1 MAKTKPAPVEPFVLA
16 PAAAARAIGWLAL
29 GLVAM
34 CAVLL
39 AIPNGT
45 YYRWQQAD
53 GTILFRARW
62 IYERIHFDPT
72 PIDVAVIGSS
82 RMEASVRAGE
92 LGAALT
98 AKLGH
103 PVHLVNFGLP
113 QEGRDL
119 HWTIA
124 RELLRNRPDVKLVL
138 LSVSPEAV
146 LAHPGFRFLGDDASI
161 AHAPA
166 LYNPTW
172 ADNLLTLPYRHLA
185 YGLQALW
192 PSAFGLSRT
201 FDPAIYRARSFDP
214 TQSFTTGDGVF
225 VDRNRVLNPAVTPPD
240 PPGREDAKLRYL
252 PLDQRYATE
261 RYFARRIAALGREH
275 GATIAFLRVPTFG
288 GHDRFVDPG
297 FYHAIGPVLEAEQFG
312 TDPQDYMDGAHLN
325 RHGTARLEP
334 WLADA
339 LAPILSHAEHR

>member
-1 MAKTKPAPVEPFVLA
+1 MAKTKTLPVEPFVLA
-16 PAAAARAIGWLAL
+16 PWAAARAIGWMLL

-34 CAVLL
+34 CAALL
-39 AIPNGT
+39 AIPNSA

-92 LGAALT
+92 LGDALS
-98 AKLGH
+98 AKLGR
-103 PVHLVNFGLP
+103 PVHVVNFGLA

-124 RELLRNRPDVKLVL
+124 SELLRNRPEVKLL
-138 LSVSPEAV
+138 ILSASPEAV
-146 LAHPGFRFLGDDASI
+146 MSHPGFRFLGDDASI
-161 AHAPA
+161 ARAPA
-166 LYNPTW
+166 LYNPSW
-172 ADNLLTLPYRHLA
+172 ADNLLTLPYRHVA

-192 PSAFGLSRT
+192 PSAFGLSRS

-214 TQSFTTGDGVF
+214 TVSFTTGDGVF
-225 VDRNRVLNPAVTPPD
+225 VDRDRVFDPASSAPEA
-240 PPGREDAKLRYL
+240 PGREDPKLRYL
-252 PLDQRYATE
+252 PLDRRYATE
-261 RYFARRIAALGREH
+261 RQFARRIATLAQAH
-275 GATIAFLRVPTFG
+275 HVTVAFLRVPTFG
-288 GHDRFVDPG
+288 GHDRFVDPA
-297 FYHAIGPVLEAEQFG
+297 FYHGIGPVLEAEQFG
-312 TDPQDYMDGAHLN
+312 GDPHDYMDVAHLN
-325 RHGTARLEP
+325 RQGTARLLP

-339 LAPILSHAEHR
+339 VAPILAQAERR

>member
-1 MAKTKPAPVEPFVLA
+1 MAKPKTPPVEPFVLA
-16 PAAAARAIGWLAL
+16 PGAAPRAIGWVLL

-34 CAVLL
+34 CAALI
-39 AIPNGT
+39 AIPGDA
-45 YYRWQQAD
+45 YYRWQQSD

-82 RMEASVRAGE
+82 RMEASVRASE
-92 LGAALT
+92 LGAALS

-103 PVHLVNFGLP
+103 PVHVVNFGLP

-124 RELLRNRPDVKLVL
+124 SELLRNRPEVKLLL
-138 LSVSPEAV
+138 LSASPEAV
-146 LAHPGFRFLGDDASI
+146 LSHPGFRFLGDDAAI
-161 AHAPA
+161 ATAPA
-166 LYNPTW
+166 LYNPNW

-192 PSAFGLSRT
+192 PSAFGLSRG

-225 VDRNRVLNPAVTPPD
+225 VDRNRVLDPASAPPEG
-240 PPGREDAKLRYL
+240 PAREDPKLRYL

-261 RYFARRIAALGREH
+261 RHFVRRIAALGREH
-275 GATIAFLRVPTFG
+275 GAIVAFLRVPTYG
-288 GHDRFVDPG
+288 GQDRFVDPG
-297 FYHAIGPVLEAEQFG
+297 FYHGIGPVLEAGQFG
-312 TDPQDYMDGAHLN
+312 ADPQDYMDGAHLN

-339 LAPILSHAEHR
+339 VAPILQTPERR